1 MEHGPSVGKK
11 QYSNANNLSARIYLN
26 SRFSTN
32 KYPWP
37 MWIFDRFDKK
47 DDQKILELGCGTG
60 LLWQINGKRIPSSW
74 DITLS
79 DYSGGMVEAAKKNLE
94 SINNKFS
101 FTVIDA
107 ENIELEEKS
116 FDTVIAN
123 NMLYHIRNRAAAL
136 NGIRRVLKDG
146 GVFYAT
152 TGGLK
157 NLQELKLLI
166 REYKNTPGFDPAI
179 GDVVDGFSLEN
190 GEEQL
195 ARYFNNIELVKY
207 ENSLEITEP
216 EAIVN
221 YYLSF
226 NDMKAGKVLLEE
238 SEVNGLRQYLNEIMK
253 LPGSIHVTKDSG
265 VFICR

>member
-1 MEHGPSVGKK
+1 MEQNLSIGKE
-11 QYSNANNLSARIYLN
+11 QYSNANNLNARIYLN
-26 SRFSTN
+26 SKFSTN
-32 KYPWP
+32 KYSWP

-47 DDQKILELGCGTG
+47 EDQKVLELGCGTG
-60 LLWQINGKRIPSSW
+60 LLWQVNGKRIPASW

-79 DYSGGMVEAAKKNLE
+79 DYSKGMVEEAKKNIEKLN
-94 SINNKFS
+94 SNFS
-101 FTVIDA
+101 FKVIDA
-107 ENIELEEKS
+107 ENIELAENS
-116 FDTVIAN
+116 FDTVIAS
-123 NMLYHIRNRAAAL
+123 NMLYHLRNRASAL
-136 NGIRRVLKDG
+136 SGIRRVLKDG
-146 GVFYAT
+146 GVFYAA

-166 REYKNTPGFDPAI
+166 REYKNPPGFDPAI

-195 ARYFNNIELVKY
+195 ARYFDNIELVKY

-216 EAIVN
+216 EAIIN

-238 SEVNGLRQYLNEIMK
+238 SEIDGLRKYLNEIMK
-253 LPGSIHVTKDSG
+253 LSGLIHVTKDSG